1 VPRRGYNASPP
12 PVPYVPLMNKKQP
25 PSRPVEEQ
33 LSESFPL
40 FLSLVWKS
48 LDLPSPTRAQLA
60 IAQYLQNGPKRL
72 QIQAFRGLGKSWI
85 AAAFVLWT
93 LWNDRDKK
101 ILVISASKQRAD
113 DFTIFTQKCILEFDW
128 LAHLR
133 PMDDDQ
139 RWSRVSFDVAGCRPA
154 QAPSVKSVGI
164 TGQITGSR
172 ADLIVFDDV
181 EVPANSATDF
191 MREKLLQLVT
201 EGESV
206 LTPKA
211 DSRIVFLGTPQ
222 TTFTIYRT
230 LRERNYRPFVWPA
243 RYPKDLTGY
252 EEVLAPQLVRDLERD
267 GLDALRWSP
276 TDSRFS
282 EINLLEREQ
291 SMSRSNFMLQFML
304 DTSLS
309 DALKFPLKLSDF
321 SVLPLDLEKGPSDL
335 VWGADK
341 ETLLDLPAVALPGDR
356 WHRPK
361 TVSEYTSWG
370 QTIIAVD
377 PSGRGKDET
386 VAVVLSQINGYLFV
400 RDIFANQDGYS
411 DSTLCEILRRAKK
424 YKATLCLIESNFGDG
439 AVMELMKKHAIEMK
453 IGLAF
458 EEVRATTRKEDRI
471 IDTLEP
477 ILNQHRLV
485 IDQRLIEWDYRSNG
499 DMAPEERLPR
509 MLMYQLTRMCREKGA
524 VKHDDRVDALAL
536 GVKYFQDILAI
547 SAKEAQIEQKR
558 TEWNR
563 MMTAFI
569 DHPQEAT
576 DRLVMGRD
584 FEGVGTGE
592 TGCYNWI

>member
-1 VPRRGYNASPP
+1 MS
-12 PVPYVPLMNKKQP
+12 KTTTQP
-25 PSRPVEEQ
+25 PSRSLENR
-33 LSESFPL
+33 LNASFPL

-48 LDLPSPTRAQLA
+48 LDLPPPTRAQLA
-60 IAQYLQNGPKRL
+60 IAQYLQRGPKRL

-101 ILVISASKQRAD
+101 ILVVSASKQRAD
-113 DFTIFTQKCILEFDW
+113 DFTIFTQKCIMEFDW
-128 LAHLR
+128 LSHFR
-133 PMDDDQ
+133 PVDDDQ
-139 RWSRVSFDVAGCRPA
+139 RWSRVSFDVAGCKPA
-154 QAPSVKSVGI
+154 QSPSVKSVGI
-164 TGQITGSR
+164 TGQLTGSR

-181 EVPANSATDF
+181 EVPANSATDM

-206 LTPKA
+206 LTPKP

-230 LRERNYRPFVWPA
+230 LRERNYKPFVWPA

-252 EEVLAPQLVRDLERD
+252 DEVLAPQLVKDIEKD
-267 GLDALRWSP
+267 GHEALSWSP
-276 TDSRFS
+276 TDTRFS

-321 SVLPLDLEKGPSDL
+321 SVLPLDMEKGPSDL
-335 VWGADK
+335 VWGSDK
-341 ETLLDLPAVALPGDR
+341 ETMLDLPAVALPGDR

-361 TVSEYTSWG
+361 TVSEFVPYG
-370 QTIIAVD
+370 ETIVSVD

-386 VAVVLSQINGYLFV
+386 VAVILSQINGYLFI

-411 DSTLCEILRRAKK
+411 DNTLCEILRRAKR
-424 YKATLCLIESNFGDG
+424 YNASLCLIESNFGDG
-439 AVMELMKKHAIEMK
+439 AVMELMKKHAQEMK
-453 IGLAF
+453 VGISF

-477 ILNQHRLV
+477 VLNQHRLV
-485 IDQRLIEWDYRSNG
+485 IDQRLIAWDYQSNP

-547 SAKEAQIEQKR
+547 SAKQAQVEQKR
-558 TEWNR
+558 TDWNR
-563 MMTAFI
+563 MITAFI

-576 DRLVMGRD
+576 DRLVL
-584 FEGVGTGE
+584 GTGFE
-592 TGCYNWI
+592 DVGAGENGVYTWV

>member
-1 VPRRGYNASPP
+1 MSKTTTQSPSQSLETRLNA
-12 PVPYVPLMNKKQP
+12 
-25 PSRPVEEQ
+25 
-33 LSESFPL
+33 SFPL

-48 LDLPSPTRAQLA
+48 LDLPPPTRAQLA
-60 IAQYLQNGPKRL
+60 IAQYLQRGPKRL

-101 ILVISASKQRAD
+101 ILVVSASKQRAD
-113 DFTIFTQKCILEFDW
+113 DFTIFTQKCIMEFDW
-128 LAHLR
+128 LSHFR
-133 PMDDDQ
+133 PVDDDQ
-139 RWSRVSFDVAGCRPA
+139 RWSRVSFDVAGCKPA
-154 QAPSVKSVGI
+154 QSPSVKSVGI
-164 TGQITGSR
+164 TGQLTGSR

-181 EVPANSATDF
+181 EVPANSATDM

-206 LTPKA
+206 LTPKP

-230 LRERNYRPFVWPA
+230 LRERNYKPFVWPA

-252 EEVLAPQLVRDLERD
+252 DEVLAPQLVKDIEKD
-267 GLDALRWSP
+267 GHETLSWSP
-276 TDSRFS
+276 TDTRFS

-321 SVLPLDLEKGPSDL
+321 SVLPLDMEKGPSDL

-341 ETLLDLPAVALPGDR
+341 ETMLDLPAVALPGDR

-361 TVSEYTSWG
+361 AVSDFVPWG
-370 QTIIAVD
+370 ETIVAVD

-386 VAVVLSQINGYLFV
+386 VAVILSQINGYLFI

-424 YKATLCLIESNFGDG
+424 YGASLCLIESNFGDG
-439 AVMELMKKHAIEMK
+439 AVMELMKKHAQEMK
-453 IGLAF
+453 VGISF

-477 ILNQHRLV
+477 VLNQHRLV
-485 IDQRLIEWDYRSNG
+485 IDQRLIAWDYQSNP
-499 DMAPEERLPR
+499 DAAPEERLPR

-547 SAKEAQIEQKR
+547 SAKEAQIQAKR
-558 TEWNR
+558 TDWNR
-563 MMTAFI
+563 MITAFI

-576 DRLVMGRD
+576 DRLVLGAG
-584 FEGVGTGE
+584 FEDVGSGENGVYT
-592 TGCYNWI
+592 WV

>member
-1 VPRRGYNASPP
+1 MAPTPREA
-12 PVPYVPLMNKKQP
+12 
-25 PSRPVEEQ
+25 PSRSLEERITN
-33 LSESFPL
+33 SFPV

-48 LDLPSPTRAQLA
+48 LDLPRPTRAQLA
-60 IAQYLQNGPKRL
+60 IAEYLQNGPKRL

-101 ILVISASKQRAD
+101 ILVVSASKQRAD
-113 DFTIFTQKCILEFDW
+113 DFTIFCQKCILEFDW
-128 LAHLR
+128 MVHMR
-133 PMDDDQ
+133 PVDDDQ
-139 RWSRVSFDVAGCRPA
+139 RWSRVSFDIAGCRPA
-154 QAPSVKSVGI
+154 QSPSVKSVGI
-164 TGQITGSR
+164 TGQLTGSR

-181 EVPANSATDF
+181 EVPSNSATDM

-206 LTPKA
+206 LTPKG

-243 RYPKDLTGY
+243 RYPKNLVGY
-252 EEVLAPQLVRDLERD
+252 EDILAPQLQADIDTQGHDTLS
-267 GLDALRWSP
+267 WTP
-276 TDSRFS
+276 TDTRFS

-321 SVLPLDLEKGPSDL
+321 SVMPLDPTKGPSD
-335 VWGADK
+335 VIWGADK

-361 TVSEYTSWG
+361 KEGEYVSWG
-370 QTIIAVD
+370 ETIVAVD

-386 VAVVLSQINGYLFV
+386 VAVILSQINGFLFI
-400 RDIFANQDGYS
+400 RDIFASQDGYS
-411 DSTLCEILRRAKK
+411 DKTLCEILRRAKR
-424 YKATLCLIESNFGDG
+424 YGASSCLIESNFGDG
-439 AVMELMKKHAIEMK
+439 AIMELMRKHATEMK
-453 IGLAF
+453 VGMNF

-477 ILNQHRLV
+477 VLNQHRLV
-485 IDQRLIEWDYRSNG
+485 IDQRLIQWDYTSNPE
-499 DMAPEERLPR
+499 MAPEERLPR

-536 GVKYFQDILAI
+536 GVKYFQDVLAI
-547 SAKEAQIEQKR
+547 SAQEQSIQADR
-558 TEWNR
+558 ERWSNMVDGFLNAPTL
-563 MMTAFI
+563 
-569 DHPQEAT
+569 AT
-576 DRLVMGRD
+576 DLLVAGSTFD
-584 FEGVGTGE
+584 EPITHEEGPIVS
-592 TGCYNWI
+592 WISHR